1 VTHDGA
7 LALSPA
13 WSPDSKSIYFAS
25 SRGGTLNV
33 WKIDADGNGLQ
44 QITAGEGDDAELDV
58 SADGKR
64 IVFASLR
71 EKVGIAEL
79 DLQAKPGQPDTQVL
93 TTDPARNQWGPAY
106 SPDGKR
112 LAFFTNLKGAGN
124 ESVWIADA
132 DGSNAAPLVQDSRI
146 NIFPE
151 WSADG
156 SYIVY
161 ASERV
166 AASQNWEYRRIPAS
180 GGSPQTLLTAD
191 QLNLLVGSNGR
202 LVLAG
207 PNGEVD
213 SFDSQNSKTEKLGT
227 LPGNLLARQYST
239 CDSSSGHSV
248 AYAVEPKEESDSNA
262 GVWLNDFK
270 NPARQVFRGWVAALA
285 CAPGGAIYFV
295 EGKPDLNGSLWKVGW
310 DGRGLTRSSAT
321 IPILHNLNYSDTSLD
336 NQFAVSPD
344 GRHVAFQTE
353 QVLEE
358 NLGMIENVR

>member
-1 VTHDGA
+1 M
-7 LALSPA
+7 
-13 WSPDSKSIYFAS
+13 
-25 SRGGTLNV
+25 
-33 WKIDADGNGLQ
+33 
-44 QITAGEGDDAELDV
+44 
-58 SADGKR
+58 
-64 IVFASLR
+64 
-71 EKVGIAEL
+71 
-79 DLQAKPGQPDTQVL
+79 
-93 TTDPARNQWGPAY
+93 
-106 SPDGKR
+106 
-112 LAFFTNLKGAGN
+112 
-124 ESVWIADA
+124 
-132 DGSNAAPLVQDSRI
+132 
-146 NIFPE
+146 
-151 WSADG
+151 
-156 SYIVY
+156 Y

-227 LPGNLLARQYST
+227 LPGNLRARQYST

-248 AYAVEPKEESDSNA
+248 AYTVEPNEESDPNA

-270 NPARQVFRGWVAALA
+270 SPARQVFRGWVAALA
-285 CAPGGAIYFV
+285 CAPGGEIYFV
-295 EGKPDLNGSLWKVGW
+295 EGKADLNGSLWKVGW

-321 IPILHNLNYSDTSLD
+321 IPILYNLNYSDTSLD